1 MTKMYI
7 FVKNVVNYVYSDFSD
22 DEDCDDGECD
32 FNKNRNYD
40 SLLNKKRYIDTFKIK
55 IPI

>member
-1 MTKMYI
+1 M
-7 FVKNVVNYVYSDFSD
+7 KNVVNYVYSDFSD